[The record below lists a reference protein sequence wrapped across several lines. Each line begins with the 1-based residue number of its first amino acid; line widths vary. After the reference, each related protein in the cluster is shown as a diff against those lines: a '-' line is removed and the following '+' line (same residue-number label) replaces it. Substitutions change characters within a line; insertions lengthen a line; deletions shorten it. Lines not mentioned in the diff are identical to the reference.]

1 MIITNKKKPLNICKT
16 KTLRTNQLF
25 VQDNYKSLLQTT
37 KRRFE
42 RLTSIA
48 KKRHPN
54 TFSYVPASHHT
65 RQPPH
70 HSLQQQQYQLQMQQK
85 QAQHDAFMARF
96 ANSAATGGNTS
107 LSGQLLSNT
116 VANAANAVAVACKQQ
131 QQQQQQQHQH
141 QNVLIDAT
149 IGFKTPRYLVEL
161 KILKEKQAKLPPAPS
176 QPPVQTTQPSILGVT
191 ASGATVVATTTT
203 STTIPGGIQQ
213 TTNVVPVIVPVQ
225 VVETTSS
232 TSASAVGSAASAAA
246 QPQQATVQVQVLHPQ
261 QHNLEQSKQ
270 IIQNMQN
277 KLHQQQQMQQ
287 QAVNV
292 TLKLFF

>member
-1 MIITNKKKPLNICKT
+1 MNICKT

-131 QQQQQQQHQH
+131 QQQQQHQH

-161 KILKEKQAKLPPAPS
+161 KILKEKQAKLPPVPPS
-176 QPPVQTTQPSILGVT
+176 QPITMQPPVQTTQPSILGVT
-191 ASGATVVATTTT
+191 ASGATVVTTTTT
-203 STTIPGGIQQ
+203 STTIPGGVQQ
-213 TTNVVPVIVPVQ
+213 TNVVPVIVPVQ

-232 TSASAVGSAASAAA
+232 TSSASAVGAAA
-246 QPQQATVQVQVLHPQ
+246 QSQQATVQVQVLHPQ

-287 QAVNV
+287 QVVNV
-292 TLKLFF
+292 TLKLFFKFIYSIKE